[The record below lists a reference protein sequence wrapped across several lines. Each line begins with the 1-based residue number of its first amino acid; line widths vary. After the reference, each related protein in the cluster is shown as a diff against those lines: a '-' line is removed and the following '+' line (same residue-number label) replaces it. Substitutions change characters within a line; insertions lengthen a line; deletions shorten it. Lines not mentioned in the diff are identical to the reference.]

1 MVLLT
6 RLTRLTRAFVLF
18 TVPTLVVGVF
28 VPVARADIET
38 SPIKIS
44 VQKNLL
50 INGNGQPVKLVGV
63 NKSGTEYMCAHDWN
77 FFDGQANSATV
88 TAMQSWK
95 INVVRVPLNESCWLG
110 INGVGAKFSGA
121 NYQSAI
127 NTWVTLLQSAGIY
140 PILDLH
146 VSASG
151 AIKATGMAN
160 MANEDHSIDFWR
172 SVATYFKSN
181 HGLIFDLFNEP
192 NQINWAC
199 WRDGCTTKEGWRT
212 AGMQAMVTAIREA
225 DATQPIMLE
234 GIGQGTDLSQWLTF
248 KPNDPLDQL
257 IASNHNYSGMNF
269 SNSLSAWNKKYLP
282 ITATVP
288 LVTGE
293 LGQPDCKH
301 NYIDDYMKWA
311 DLNNVSY
318 IAWTWNATS
327 KYWPCSNHSLI
338 ADEAGTPS
346 PYGVGFRDHL
356 LSLPSQSKF
365 TVAAVKV
372 SAAITKKVKPS
383 KASRTKV
390 LNG

>member
-1 MVLLT
+1 MEFTT
-6 RLTRLTRAFVLF
+6 RLVRAIAFF
-18 TVPTLVVGVF
+18 AISALVSGGCL
-28 VPVARADIET
+28 PVAEADVES

-50 INGNGQPVKLVGV
+50 IDGNGQPIKLVGV

-77 FFDGQANSATV
+77 FFDGQASAATV
-88 TAMQSWK
+88 AAMRAWK
-95 INVVRVPLNESCWLG
+95 INVVRVPMNEDCWLG
-110 INGVGAKFSGA
+110 INGVSPKFSGA

-127 NTWVTLLQSAGIY
+127 SAWVTLLQSGGIY

-146 VSASG
+146 VSAPG
-151 AIKATGMAN
+151 TIKATYMEKMAD
-160 MANEDHSIDFWR
+160 EDHSIDFWS
-172 SVATYFKSN
+172 SVAAYFKSN

-192 NQINWAC
+192 NQINWSC
-199 WRDGCTTKEGWRT
+199 WRDGCATKEGWRT
-212 AGMQAMVTAIREA
+212 AGMQDMVTAIREA

-234 GIGQGTDLSQWLTF
+234 GIGQATDLSQWLTY
-248 KPNDPLDQL
+248 KPNDPLNQL

-269 SNSLSAWNKKYLP
+269 SNSLSAWNRKYSP
-282 ITATVP
+282 ITTTVP
-288 LVTGE
+288 LLTGE

-301 NYIDDYMKWA
+301 NYIDDYMNWA

-318 IAWTWNATS
+318 VAWTWNVTS

-356 LSLPSQSKF
+356 LSLPSQSNF

-372 SAAITKKVKPS
+372 SAAITKKIKPS